1 MFDDLVEYVR
11 ENYSRASKIVEL
23 GVGSR
28 IAVAERIKKHLPLA
42 EVLVTDKDEVWVRK
56 HMTGRV
62 RAVADDVMFPQ
73 TPIYQNASLVY
84 SIHPP
89 FEIVAPMVALAG
101 SIGADLLVVPRS
113 EEQEAYDHDEW
124 EKLVRNGR
132 TLGWL
137 RAFRREKP
145 SHLTESNQK
154 QGAEKRITLC

>member
-11 ENYSRASKIVEL
+11 ENYSRASKVVEL

-28 IAVAERIKKHLPLA
+28 IDVAERIKKHLPMA
-42 EVLVTDKDEVWVRK
+42 EVLVTDKDEAWVRK
-56 HMTGRV
+56 HKTGQV

-89 FEIVAPMVALAG
+89 FEIVEPMVVLAG
-101 SIGADLLVVPRS
+101 KIGADLLVVPRS
-113 EEQEAYDHDEW
+113 DQQEMFHNDGW
-124 EKLVRNGR
+124 LKLVRNGR

-137 RAFRREKP
+137 RDFRKEQ
-145 SHLTESNQK
+145 H
-154 QGAEKRITLC
+154 

>member
-28 IAVAERIKKHLPLA
+28 IDVAENIKKHLPLT
-42 EVLVTDKDEVWVRK
+42 EVLVTDKDEARVRK
-56 HMTGRV
+56 HQTGQV

-89 FEIVAPMVALAG
+89 FEIVEPMVALARR
-101 SIGADLLVVPRS
+101 IGADLLVVPRS
-113 EEQEAYDHDEW
+113 DEQEMFLDVW
-124 EKLVRNGR
+124 RKLRSNNPPRGR
-132 TLGWL
+132 RGRGSQGR
-137 RAFRREKP
+137 RACQCRD
-145 SHLTESNQK
+145 S
-154 QGAEKRITLC
+154 

>member
-28 IAVAERIKKHLPLA
+28 IDVAEKIKKQIPLA
-42 EVLVTDKDEVWVRK
+42 EVLVTDNDEAWVRK
-56 HMTGRV
+56 HSIGQV

-73 TPIYQNASLVY
+73 TWIYENASLVY

-89 FEIVAPMVALAG
+89 FEIVAPMVVLAG
-101 SIGADLLVVPRS
+101 SVEADLLVVPRS
-113 EEQEAYDHDEW
+113 DEQEMFHHDEW
-124 EKLVRNGR
+124 RKLVRSGR

-137 RAFRREKP
+137 RTFRKEQ
-145 SHLTESNQK
+145 H
-154 QGAEKRITLC
+154 